1 SSAAWRKGVTLS
13 QMDQLGGGRADQ
25 AAAHELLA
33 RAQRGLENTPASIT
47 NPTARSALICVRSVG
62 RSSVM
67 EHDVASPH
75 FSREVER
82 DCAKKRT
89 IGYRNLR
96 RPRFAVR
103 C

>member
-1 SSAAWRKGVTLS
+1 MAKGCNALANGSA
-13 QMDQLGGGRADQ
+13 GGGRADQ

-96 RPRFAVR
+96 RPRFGVR
-103 C
+103 CS